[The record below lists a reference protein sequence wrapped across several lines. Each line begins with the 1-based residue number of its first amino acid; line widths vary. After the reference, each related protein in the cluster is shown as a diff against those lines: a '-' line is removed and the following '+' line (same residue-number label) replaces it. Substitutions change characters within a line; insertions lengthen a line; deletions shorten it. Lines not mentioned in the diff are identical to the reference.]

1 MAKVN
6 NSTAQNKWDS
16 LKGSAGVS
24 LSHIV
29 QGKASSS
36 DFQRV
41 QNILNQQSSLASQVF
56 KQATSAAEAQAKK
69 FQASYQAVLD
79 KDNKELLSAFEVAMN
94 AELQKVMPDLV
105 GQLKEIIE
113 MSNASANEELDKSI
127 GTKFEAFKEFLP
139 KEKDVPSMHDILE
152 ANARQAAEIHSDAQ
166 VRWERQEP
174 ALLEKIAGV
183 FQSTLRN
190 LAETINREKAAREG
204 PTSVAGIPVNPDGSR
219 MLPNPD
225 GHGPL
230 LLGGPE
236 AAHKSVL
243 DQGMSLL
250 HGEHGSDVQ
259 DVEAR
264 ESGGHAG
271 GSSTTVVAL
280 NQSVHNELTTA
291 AKAQTDFYDRV
302 KALLPGDGKS
312 GGKGQAEDEENEE
325 KTANTWWRSFK
336 NWFGDDDKKKK
347 KNKDKFSWLKDLGSL
362 LALMILNPK
371 LFKDLAD
378 GVKKLLTWD
387 NLKAAAEKSWEWVKD
402 VSSGVMEVI
411 ANLLGGTM
419 KTPTQADATKAK
431 AGGKDLAT
439 TKNKP
444 GDTKHADLN
453 NLTPEQQK
461 QMAAMDKANHA
472 DSSGP
477 GWINSGLSMLGV
489 TTPAMKNYN
498 LSHTDTNKNSPT
510 YGHIVIGGVDK
521 GKNPDFTPTASQPAQ
536 TPTTTAAQSAGSARS
551 SVTPTTP
558 AASGS
563 PSSGSGGSSTV
574 SAAPSVPYT
583 PGVSLPPPTESTP
596 AGGSA
601 ATQPQKG
608 SPQIGIGSFGFTA
621 ANSDSLNI
629 MNTGHFTGS

>member
-1 MAKVN
+1 
-6 NSTAQNKWDS
+6 
-16 LKGSAGVS
+16 
-24 LSHIV
+24 
-29 QGKASSS
+29 
-36 DFQRV
+36 
-41 QNILNQQSSLASQVF
+41 
-56 KQATSAAEAQAKK
+56 
-69 FQASYQAVLD
+69 
-79 KDNKELLSAFEVAMN
+79 
-94 AELQKVMPDLV
+94 
-105 GQLKEIIE
+105 
-113 MSNASANEELDKSI
+113 
-127 GTKFEAFKEFLP
+127 
-139 KEKDVPSMHDILE
+139 
-152 ANARQAAEIHSDAQ
+152 
-166 VRWERQEP
+166 
-174 ALLEKIAGV
+174 
-183 FQSTLRN
+183 
-190 LAETINREKAAREG
+190 
-204 PTSVAGIPVNPDGSR
+204 
-219 MLPNPD
+219 
-225 GHGPL
+225 
-230 LLGGPE
+230 
-236 AAHKSVL
+236 VL

-431 AGGKDLAT
+431 DGGKDLAT
-439 TKNKP
+439 K
-444 GDTKHADLN
+444 GDRLKH
-453 NLTPEQQK
+453 LTPQQQK
-461 QMAAMDKANHA
+461 QYDSMPNSNNESFTDKIGLTGGATGGSTGFNSIGAN
-472 DSSGP
+472 
-477 GWINSGLSMLGV
+477 WLNKGLSMVGV
-489 TTPAMKNYN
+489 NTPAMKSYN
-498 LSHTDTNKNSPT
+498 LEHTDTNKNSPT
-510 YGHIVIGGVDK
+510 YGHIIVDGKDK
-521 GKNPDFTPTASQPAQ
+521 GMNPDFKPPAS
-536 TPTTTAAQSAGSARS
+536 TTVAAQSAGSARS